1 MKIQKCATIISIS
14 TGTHQMLPCFNKT
27 IAYGIKSKDMPID
40 KIKNTFE
47 IKVKSTRSW
56 LLK

>member
-47 IKVKSTRSW
+47 IKVKSTRS
-56 LLK
+56 